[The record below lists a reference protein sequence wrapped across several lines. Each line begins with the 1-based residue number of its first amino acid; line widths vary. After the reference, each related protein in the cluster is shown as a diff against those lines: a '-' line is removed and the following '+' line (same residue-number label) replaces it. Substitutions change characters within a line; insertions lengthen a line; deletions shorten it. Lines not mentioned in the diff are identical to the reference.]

1 MQKGRYGR
9 LGRICV
15 ILMALGLAYG
25 AGWLWSRPAGTAVG
39 CRQED
44 LADVTDQSFLNRS
57 AQMAADADPAADADA
72 EQPKYVCLTFDD
84 GPSKTT
90 AQILDTLAQEQVPA
104 TFFVICADNNR
115 DYLPLVQRELQ
126 EGHQIALH
134 SACHD
139 YKAIYANADAY
150 WADIENL
157 KEQLSLYMDVSQ
169 IDCLRFPG
177 GSTNTV
183 SRKYGG
189 KGLMQRL
196 KTEAEEKAYHWI
208 DWNVCADDAIGGHP
222 SARTIYENVVED
234 VEDKDT
240 CVVLMHDTAATKN
253 TAKALPD
260 IIAWFRSHGYRFC
273 TVDEMLMLRQDVK
286 QKEDAQNV

>member
-1 MQKGRYGR
+1 MKTGRYGWF
-9 LGRICV
+9 GRGLA
-15 ILMALGLAYG
+15 ILMLLGTAYG
-25 AGWLWSRPAGTAVG
+25 VGWLWSRPAGAAVG

-44 LADVTDQSFLNRS
+44 LADVTDQSFLPESR
-57 AQMAADADPAADADA
+57 QTAADADA
-72 EQPKYVCLTFDD
+72 DGEAEPPKYVCLTFDD

-90 AQILDTLAQEQVPA
+90 EQILDTLAQEQVPA
-104 TFFVICADNNR
+104 TFFVISADNNR

-134 SACHD
+134 SASHD
-139 YKAIYANADAY
+139 YKAIYASTDAY
-150 WADIENL
+150 WADIETL
-157 KEQLSLYMDVSQ
+157 KEELSLYMDVSQ

-189 KGLMQRL
+189 KGLMQCL
-196 KTEAEEKAYHWI
+196 KEEAEEKAYHWI

-234 VEDKDT
+234 VGDKDT

-260 IIAWFRSHGYRFC
+260 IIDWFRSHGFTFC
-273 TVDEMLMLRQDVK
+273 TVDEMLMQKQDVK
-286 QKEDAQNV
+286 QKEGAQNV